1 MMGRLLLILPSV
13 LWLAGCAGNGGL
25 TPLPAEHARATFR
38 AGSDVNVIKIDVLDN
53 LPLRAAE
60 LVAPDGSATPAS
72 WLDVNNKL
80 QANGGSQAIS
90 SPWRSDAAF
99 GDVAPTMLP
108 NPGANVGVYAS
119 HTELLMM
126 SAGAQIT
133 LPDPV
138 AYRRDWKKYKI
149 RLTFGAPGAPTI
161 REIAAPQ
168 PPPG

>member
-1 MMGRLLLILPSV
+1 MRRLLLILPSV
-13 LWLAGCAGNGGL
+13 LWLVGCAGTGGL
-25 TPLPAEHARATFR
+25 TPLPAQHARAIFR
-38 AGSDVNVIKIDVLDN
+38 PGSDINVIKIDVLDN

-60 LVAPDGSATPAS
+60 LVAPDGTTTPAS

-80 QANGGSQAIS
+80 QANGGSQAIA

-99 GDVAPTMLP
+99 GDVGPTRLP
-108 NPGANVGVYAS
+108 NAGATVGDNAS

-126 SAGAQIT
+126 SAGADIT

-138 AYRRDWKKYKI
+138 AYRRDWQKYKI
-149 RLTFGAPGAPTI
+149 RLTFGAPGAADT